1 MGASGSGKSTLM
13 KLIVQLYE
21 PTSGC
26 MEVANIGDHSKEKEE
41 SCFSYVAQSCDVF
54 KGTIRENIGYGKA
67 DASFEEIREAARKAG
82 CQSFIERLPDGYD
95 TVIEENGTNLSGG
108 QKQRIAIAR
117 AFLKNAPILVLDE
130 MTSAMDTQTEEKIL
144 SELMEEVKEKTV
156 LMISH
161 RIHVAQKMERIL
173 VMENGRI
180 VEDGSHEKLME
191 GKRDLL

>member
-1 MGASGSGKSTLM
+1 M

-26 MEVANIGDHSKEKEE
+26 IEVADSDGGRNEKQG
-41 SCFSYVAQSCDVF
+41 SLFSYVSQSCDVF

-67 DASFEEIREAARKAG
+67 DASFEEIQEAARMAG

-117 AFLKNAPILVLDE
+117 ALLRNSPILVLDE
-130 MTSAMDTQTEEKIL
+130 MTSAMDVQTEEEIL
-144 SELMEEVKEKTV
+144 DELMKEVKEKTV

-161 RIHVAQKMERIL
+161 RMRMTQKMDRIV
-173 VMENGRI
+173 VMKEGQI
-180 VEDGSHEKLME
+180 VEDESYERYIEK
-191 GKRDLL
+191 GRAF